1 MNKLYS
7 ELWSAKVAGYLLLLT
22 ALFSFVYAAAK
33 PAHPAPVKF
42 TQPDGS
48 TISVYQRGDENSHK
62 IFSLDGKEMAF
73 DEAGFLREKSSISSI
88 SPLDEADAEETPR
101 KKYIF
106 AGAPFPSEGEH
117 HALVILVQFKDRKFS
132 MVNPRAFYD
141 KMLNSESFTDY
152 GATGSAREY
161 FIENSNGAFRPIFD
175 VYGPVTLTQELSY
188 YGANDHWNNDMR
200 PEQVCIQACE
210 ALDDTI
216 DFAQYDL
223 NDDGFIDN
231 VYVFYAGFGE
241 ADSMIRNTIWP
252 HSANITEFGLGESF
266 IFDGKE
272 LDRYAMSNELDFSY
286 GRPDG
291 IGTFTHEFS
300 HVLGLPDLYAT
311 SYSSAFTPGDYSLL
325 DMGTYNNQG
334 RTPPYYTVFERY
346 SLGWADPIE
355 LSETGD
361 YTLDPL
367 DISGNGYILRT
378 TQPDEFFIFENRQ
391 KRLWDYYIPGHGM
404 LVWHI
409 DFNQRVWNDNV
420 VNNMAM
426 HQYVDIIEADGILS
440 SVTTAGDTF
449 PGASN
454 VTSLSFNTYPILRDW
469 NGNPTA
475 ASFSNIEENA
485 NRQIQFHVDIDKK
498 AFELGVGDIMASA
511 GTSRTVVKVVG
522 KSVTNISEET
532 VEVYGISGITVAI
545 LAPGES
551 SSSLPAGIYIAKT
564 PTNQTRKFTL

>member
-1 MNKLYS
+1 MKKLYTAI
-7 ELWSAKVAGYLLLLT
+7 LPAKVVGSLLFWVS
-22 ALFSFVYAAAK
+22 LFSSLNVSSK
-33 PAHPAPVKF
+33 PASPTPVVF

-48 TISVYQRGDENSHK
+48 TITVCQRGDENSHK
-62 IFSLDGKEMAF
+62 IYSLDGNEMAF
-73 DEAGFLREKSSISSI
+73 DEAGFLREKSSLTQIM
-88 SPLDEADAEETPR
+88 PLEEADAEDAPR

-117 HALVILVQFKDRKFS
+117 HALVVLVQFKDRKFS

-141 KMLNSESFTDY
+141 KMLNSEDFTDY

-161 FIENSNGAFRPIFD
+161 FIENSNGVFRPYFD

-188 YGANDHWNNDMR
+188 YGANDRWGNDMR
-200 PEQVCIQACE
+200 PEQVCVQALE
-210 ALDDTI
+210 ALDDSI
-216 DFAQYDL
+216 DFSQYDL

-231 VYVFYAGFGE
+231 VYVFYAGYGE
-241 ADSMIRNTIWP
+241 ADSLKSNTIWP

-266 IFDGKE
+266 FYDGKQ

-311 SYSSAFTPGDYSLL
+311 SYTSAFTPGDYSLL

-346 SLGWADPIE
+346 SLGWADPVE
-355 LSETGD
+355 LTETGD
-361 YTLDPL
+361 YTLEAL
-367 DISGNGYILRT
+367 DVSGNGYILRT

-409 DFNQRVWNDNV
+409 DFNQRVWNENV

-440 SVTTAGDTF
+440 SFTTAGDTF
-449 PGASN
+449 PGTSN
-454 VTSLSFNTYPILRDW
+454 VTSLSFDTYPVLRDW

-475 ASFSNIEENA
+475 ASFSNIEETA
-485 NRQIQFHVDIDKK
+485 DRIIKFHVDIDKS
-498 AFELGVGDIMASA
+498 AFELGVGDILASSA
-511 GTSRTVVKVVG
+511 ASRTVVKVIG

-532 VEVYGISGITVAI
+532 VEIYGISGMTVAI

-551 SSSLPAGIYIAKT
+551 TAALPSGIYIAKT
-564 PTNQTRKFTL
+564 PTNETHKFTL